1 MNNKNGACGLYFFRR
16 NIMNDYLIRA
26 IDKDK
31 KLRLLAI
38 TAKDVVSE
46 AQKRHDTWSAS
57 SAVLGRTM
65 VGGLLLA
72 GALLKD
78 KDELTVRL
86 LGNGPVGATVVTAQA
101 DLSVKGYIQNPHIA
115 LPPKKDGHIDVAK
128 AVGQGWLEVTKDQ
141 GLKEPYTGEV
151 PIVSGEIAEDFTY
164 YLAKSEQIPS
174 AVGLSVFVE
183 PNNSIGAAGGFMM
196 QALPGAD
203 DALLEKVEKRIK
215 ALPNLSTMFL
225 DGTTPEDLAKKIL
238 GDDCKVLDKQ
248 EVSFACDCSKEKYSE
263 ILATIKP
270 DQLTEMI
277 EKDHGAELTCRFCGE
292 KYHFSEDELKDIQK
306 KAK

>member
-1 MNNKNGACGLYFFRR
+1 MEPTGSIFLGE
-16 NIMNDYLIRA
+16 NIMSDYLIRA

-65 VGGLLLA
+65 IGGLLLA

-101 DLSVKGYIQNPHIA
+101 DLTVKGYIQNPHIA

-141 GLKEPYTGEV
+141 GLKQPYTGEV

-215 ALPNLSTMFL
+215 ELPNLSTMFL

-248 EVSFACDCSKEKYSE
+248 DVNFACDYSKEKYSE

-270 DQLTEMI
+270 EQLKEMI

>member
-1 MNNKNGACGLYFFRR
+1 
-16 NIMNDYLIRA
+16 MNDYLIRA

-270 DQLTEMI
+270 DQLKEMI